1 MTYDKSTQL
10 LIKSVTTLMKVQA
23 GMPYPIHK
31 TVGDL
36 RLELVMAENFILYH
50 ADEIQK
56 CMLEAASL
64 TSMAQNYD
72 YLKTWEGVKIRAIKN
87 MLRGSRE

>member
-10 LIKSVTTLMKVQA
+10 LIKSVTALMKVQA
-23 GMPYPIHK
+23 GMSYPIHK
-31 TVGDL
+31 TIGEL
-36 RLELVMAENFILYH
+36 RLELVMAENYILYH

>member
-10 LIKSVTTLMKVQA
+10 LIKSMTALMKVQA
-23 GMPYPIHK
+23 GMSYPIHK
-31 TVGDL
+31 TIDEL
-36 RLELVMAENFILYH
+36 RLELVMAENYILYH

-64 TSMAQNYD
+64 TLMAQTYN
-72 YLKTWEGVKIRAIKN
+72 YLKMWEGVKIRAIKN
-87 MLRGSRE
+87 MLRGS